1 MLFIIKA
8 ESFVVTE
15 ERQVF
20 FFSLCGMLFLSV
32 HINLSIWF
40 LIFFFLFWPQY
51 MEVPSQGSNPSC
63 SCDLRRRCSNALLS
77 LTHCTRLSIQLAL
90 PQRQARSLT
99 HSATVG
105 TPFWF
110 LLTHLIFF
118 IVENCHFLSLAMVHL
133 GLFAFFA
140 GTSNI
145 SFFVPFSSC
154 VALSS

>member
-1 MLFIIKA
+1 
-8 ESFVVTE
+8 
-15 ERQVF
+15 
-20 FFSLCGMLFLSV
+20 
-32 HINLSIWF
+32 
-40 LIFFFLFWPQY
+40 

-154 VALSS
+154 VALSSWEQLPRAQLIAPSRSHTTASITARPHCHWVAPWVWLGSCTCL